1 MVPYKDNARQSL
13 RPKKQIV
20 NGGTSTNEL
29 MDKEWHLGMM
39 WKDFSELSAF
49 YLLPVFEVGGGI
61 GVKPVFL
68 IPQFA

>member
-1 MVPYKDNARQSL
+1 
-13 RPKKQIV
+13 
-20 NGGTSTNEL
+20 

-49 YLLPVFEVGGGI
+49 YLLPVFEVGGGV